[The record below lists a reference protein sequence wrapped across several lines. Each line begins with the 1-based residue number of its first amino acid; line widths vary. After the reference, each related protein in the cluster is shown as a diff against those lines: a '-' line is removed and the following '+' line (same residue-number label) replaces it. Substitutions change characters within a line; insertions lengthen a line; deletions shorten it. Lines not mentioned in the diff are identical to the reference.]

1 VLEHANRR
9 PSGRAPSAI
18 GHRFGTLEL
27 RELLA
32 VRGEAGLWRAVDD
45 DGRESLLRLYPGLP
59 TLGEWHALELATSR
73 LIYAAD
79 AGLVPV
85 KEVALDVW
93 PRLTFAGSGA
103 EPLSRRIA
111 REPLA
116 PAAAVAM
123 CADVAG
129 ALAALE
135 RVGVPPV
142 DIGAADIVLVG
153 ERAGLLA
160 DVGLPGGR
168 LAHAC
173 VDLDHVAPERAAAIA
188 ERAQGEDAPRG
199 ADAYPTAA
207 SMTYALASIVSAA
220 IHGPQA
226 GGASAAPPALPAR
239 LEQALRRGLAHSPSE
254 RYATPA
260 ALAEALGD
268 AIGVRPRRR
277 DAGAPR
283 GRGVRAA
290 VAPRPARTGRRRTG
304 LATLAAVLLAAAAI
318 GAVAGSASTAPR
330 QPAAA
335 TLAGG
340 GLSVEAPRGWLRA
353 GAGEVP
359 PAFGAPALAAH
370 APGSGAPA
378 LVVTRG
384 AAPLLARLADAVPE
398 PVRLGVDDAWR
409 YRDVAIDAASVAD
422 VYVLADGD
430 GPIVAACLGPVAAPA
445 SARAACSAALTTL
458 RLPAGPAAPLGGD
471 AAARRQLTSVVADL
485 DRTRER
491 ERRALAA
498 AATGRRQAAAADR
511 LGAAYARAAAAA
523 ASVGTVAAPGELAR
537 LARQLGETG
546 RAYAALASAARATH
560 RRDYARA
567 RDRVTADERALQ
579 QDLAALAAASASP

>member
-1 VLEHANRR
+1 MLEHANRR
-9 PSGRAPSAI
+9 PSGRALSAI

-79 AGLVPV
+79 AALVPV
-85 KEVALDVW
+85 EEVALDVW
-93 PRLTFAGSGA
+93 PRLRFACAGA

-111 REPLA
+111 REPMD
-116 PAAAVAM
+116 PAAAVAL

-207 SMTYALASIVSAA
+207 SMSYALASIVATA
-220 IHGPQA
+220 IHGPRA
-226 GGASAAPPALPAR
+226 GGAGTAPAALPAR
-239 LEQALRRGLAHSPSE
+239 LEQVLRHGLAHSPSE

-260 ALAEALGD
+260 ALADALAG

-277 DAGAPR
+277 DASTPR
-283 GRGVRAA
+283 GTRRRGVRAA
-290 VAPRPARTGRRRTG
+290 VAPRPARTGRRRAG
-304 LATLAAVLLAAAAI
+304 VALLAAVLLGAAAI

-330 QPAAA
+330 QPAAVA
-335 TLAGG
+335 LTGAGLG
-340 GLSVEAPRGWLRA
+340 VEAPRGWLRA
-353 GAGEVP
+353 GAGAVP
-359 PAFGAPALAAH
+359 PAFGSPVLVAHPPATDAT
-370 APGSGAPA
+370 A
-378 LVVTRG
+378 LVVTRT
-384 AAPLLARLADAVPE
+384 AAPLLARLADAAPE
-398 PVRLGVDDAWR
+398 PVRLGVHDAWR
-409 YRDVAIDAASVAD
+409 YRDVAVGAASTAD
-422 VYVLADGD
+422 VYVLEDGD
-430 GPIVAACLGPVAAPA
+430 GPIVAACVGPPAADA
-445 SARAACSAALTTL
+445 AARAACSAALTTL
-458 RLPAGPAAPLGGD
+458 RLPAGPVVPLGGD
-471 AAARRQLTSVVADL
+471 AATRRALAGIVADL
-485 DRTRER
+485 DQARARER
-491 ERRALAA
+491 HALAA
-498 AATGRRQAAAADR
+498 ASTGRRQAAAADR
-511 LGAAYARAAAAA
+511 LGAAYARAAAASA
-523 ASVGTVAAPGELAR
+523 RLGTVGAPGELAR
-537 LARQLGETG
+537 LAGRLGETG
-546 RAYAALASAARATH
+546 RAYAALATAARATH

-567 RDRVTADERALQ
+567 RHRVTADERALQ
-579 QDLAALAAASASP
+579 RDIAALA